1 MNITV
6 HGLNFKVHENTEE
19 YALRKLERLERY
31 MPRIRDIRLELSLH
45 NSKRGEDFTIAQL
58 TVVHERGAILRAEE
72 TQPGR
77 NQTALEAVIT
87 ETVDKMYRRISRFQG
102 KRRDHRRHRN
112 RFSATLE
119 ELELAEDIPDEM
131 VEESV
136 ADPYADF
143 NGAEPEVVRHKQ
155 VQLEP
160 MTEEEAIDQM
170 ELLGHAFFMFLN
182 GQTGNVNVLYRRSEG
197 NYGVLVPEAAE

>member
-1 MNITV
+1 
-6 HGLNFKVHENTEE
+6 
-19 YALRKLERLERY
+19 
-31 MPRIRDIRLELSLH
+31 
-45 NSKRGEDFTIAQL
+45 
-58 TVVHERGAILRAEE
+58 
-72 TQPGR
+72 
-77 NQTALEAVIT
+77 
-87 ETVDKMYRRISRFQG
+87 
-102 KRRDHRRHRN
+102 
-112 RFSATLE
+112 
-119 ELELAEDIPDEM
+119 M

-182 GQTGNVNVLYRRSEG
+182 GQTGKVNVLYRRSEG